1 MTLASLM
8 TVTAERHYLLFAQY
22 LGIAALHAPDSSME
36 RECWR
41 EAKEH
46 LRMARV
52 REREEVGI

>member
-1 MTLASLM
+1 M

-22 LGIAALHAPDSSME
+22 LGIAARHAPDSSME

-46 LRMARV
+46 LRMARAFEAKETV
-52 REREEVGI
+52 RV